1 MVADRSKKPKT
12 ADKLV
17 ESAEEDNIHND
28 KDLLF
33 SLEKLQDFQNELDK
47 VNEEASDKVLEVER
61 KYNEIR
67 RPVYVRRNEII
78 SSIPDFWLTALLS
91 HPSLCDLLSEED
103 QMIFKY
109 LDALD
114 VDDDLK
120 LGYSITFKFKPNPFF
135 ENTKL
140 IKTSKF
146 YNGGPTKITGTKID
160 WKEGMGSANIRSDEK
175 KGNKRPPSTES
186 FFSWFSET
194 QLEDAGEGLHDEVA
208 DIIKEDLWPD
218 PIKYLYNVAD
228 DEDSEEDEEEG
239 EEGDEDDDDED

>member
-120 LGYSITFKFKPNPFF
+120 LGYSITFFKPNPFF